1 MKLLKDYKGV
11 ALIYLVITLINVIW
25 VVNYNKP
32 DDIKQ
37 VSNERNVVLNAWFKI
52 IYRKELWHG

>member
-11 ALIYLVITLINVIW
+11 ALIYLVITLVNVIW

-32 DDIKQ
+32 EDVKQ
-37 VSNERNVVLNAWFKI
+37 VSNERNIVLNA
-52 IYRKELWHG
+52 

>member
-11 ALIYLVITLINVIW
+11 ALIYLVITIVNVIW

-32 DDIKQ
+32 EDIKQ
-37 VSNERNVVLNAWFKI
+37 VSNEKNVVFNA
-52 IYRKELWHG
+52 